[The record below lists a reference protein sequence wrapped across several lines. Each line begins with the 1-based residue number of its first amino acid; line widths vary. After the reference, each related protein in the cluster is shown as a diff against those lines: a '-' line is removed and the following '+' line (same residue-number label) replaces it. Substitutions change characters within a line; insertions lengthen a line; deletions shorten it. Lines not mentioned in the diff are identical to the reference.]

1 MAMVAAF
8 RPQKDQ
14 QTLIRAMALLPP
26 DFQLYL
32 AGGYETESDKAR
44 FDDCRCLAKEL
55 GMEDRVHF
63 LGIRDDVPALY
74 AAADVLVLSS
84 HHEGMPLSVLE
95 GMASGKPFVA
105 SDVQGL
111 REVVGG
117 AGVLV
122 PESDAESLAN
132 AIRHIVDHPEKARLI
147 AMNCKKRA
155 QEYDIAQTVRLY
167 NSMYQ
172 TA

>member
-1 MAMVAAF
+1 MVAAF
-8 RPQKDQ
+8 RSSKDQ
-14 QTLIRAMALLPP
+14 QTLIRAVALLPEHC
-26 DFQLYL
+26 QLFL

-44 FDDCRCLAKEL
+44 FDGCRCLAKQL
-55 GMEDRVHF
+55 GVEGRVYF
-63 LGIRDDVPALY
+63 LGIRNDVAALY
-74 AAADVLVLSS
+74 AAVDMAVLVSHYEGFGLSA
-84 HHEGMPLSVLE
+84 VE

-105 SDVQGL
+105 SDVDGL

-132 AIRHIVDHPEKARLI
+132 AIRQMMDHPEKARLI

-155 QEYDIAQTVRLY
+155 QAYDIAQTVRQY
-167 NSMYQ
+167 NSMYRS
-172 TA
+172 A